1 MSHNNH
7 ILDGENKDLKEFN
20 REWYLKQTED
30 WVDPYGIPEVIQHD
44 RFNVVRDDKI
54 VGSKARFGDYFMSQV
69 KEDTI
74 VYVQPR
80 KGLAGVSI
88 LEAAKRYGKKVVLF
102 MPSSKQVSDHQAVCI
117 ERGAVPKFRR
127 IAAMPNLNKMA
138 KEYAEQTGGS
148 FIPLGLYHP
157 LVVAG
162 VVRVADNI
170 AKYYGEPDE
179 VWCAISTGVLS
190 RGLQI
195 GWPNAKFYSVAVSRN
210 LKQGELGRSD
220 VVSDPSPFL
229 KNEKKEWW
237 PPFPTVY
244 NYDAKVWKYMKHK
257 GTKSIGGTTGAW
269 MWNVGGEPELIDETI
284 YDRID
289 SQREWGEVRDE
300 TTN

>member
-7 ILDGENKDLKEFN
+7 VTDGVNKDLTEHS
-20 REWYLKQTED
+20 RDWYLRQTDGWE
-30 WVDPYGIPEVIQHD
+30 DPYGIPKVEVHD
-44 RFNVVRDDKI
+44 GFNVVRDDYM
-54 VGSKARFGDYFMSQV
+54 VGSKCRFGDYLMSTV

-88 LEAAKRYGKKVVLF
+88 LEAAKRYNKRVVLF
-102 MPSSKQVSDHQAVCI
+102 MPASKRISDHQACCI
-117 ERGAVPKFRR
+117 ERGAIPKFRR

-138 KEYAEQTGGS
+138 KEYAEQVGG
-148 FIPLGLYHP
+148 FFVPLGLYHP
-157 LVVAG
+157 LVIAG

-170 AKYYGEPDE
+170 TKAYGEPNE

-195 GWPNAKFYSVAVSRN
+195 GWPNAKFYSVAVARN
-210 LKQGELGRSD
+210 LKAGELGRSD
-220 VVSDPSPFL
+220 VISDPLPFL

-237 PPFPTVY
+237 PPFPTVW

-257 GTKSIGGTTGAW
+257 GSEGAW
-269 MWNVGGEPELIDETI
+269 MWNVGKEPELLTEDI
-284 YDRID
+284 YDRVD
-289 SQREWGEVRDE
+289 SQREWGEIRDGE
-300 TTN
+300 SYKNSVG

>member
-1 MSHNNH
+1 MSHNKH
-7 ILDGENKDLKEFN
+7 VTDGINKDLGERS
-20 REWYLKQTED
+20 REWYMDVTKD
-30 WVDPYGIPEVIQHD
+30 WTDPYGLPEVYNHD
-44 RFNVVRDDKI
+44 GFNVVRDDRI
-54 VGSKARFGDYFMSQV
+54 VGSKCRFADYMMSTV

-102 MPSSKQVSDHQAVCI
+102 MPASKEISDHQACCI
-117 ERGAVPKFRR
+117 ERGAIPKFRR

-138 KEYAEQTGGS
+138 KEYADEVGG
-148 FIPLGLYHP
+148 FFVPLGLYHP

-170 AKYYGEPDE
+170 AQAYGEPKE

-195 GWPNAKFYSVAVSRN
+195 GWPNARFYSVAVARN
-210 LKQGELGRSD
+210 LKAGELGRSY
-220 VVSDPSPFL
+220 VISDPLPFL
-229 KNEKKEWW
+229 RNEKKEWL

-257 GTKSIGGTTGAW
+257 GSSGAW
-269 MWNVGGEPELIDETI
+269 MWNVGMEPELKDDTI
-284 YDRID
+284 YKTVD
-289 SQREWGEVRDE
+289 SQREWGELRD
-300 TTN
+300 

>member
-1 MSHNNH
+1 MSHNKH
-7 ILDGENKDLKEFN
+7 ITDGINKDLTEYT
-20 REWYLKQTED
+20 RDWYLEQTAN
-30 WVDPYGIPEVIQHD
+30 WVDPYGLPWVQEHEG
-44 RFNVVRDDKI
+44 FNIVRDDTI
-54 VGSKARFGDYFMSQV
+54 VGSKCRFADHMMSTV

-102 MPSSKQVSDHQAVCI
+102 MPASKEISDHQACCI
-117 ERGAVPKFRR
+117 ERGAIPKFRR

-138 KEYAEQTGGS
+138 KEYAEEVGG
-148 FIPLGLYHP
+148 FFVPLGLYHP

-170 AKYYGEPDE
+170 AQTYGEPKE

-195 GWPNAKFYSVAVSRN
+195 GWPNAKFYSIAVARN
-210 LKQGELGRSD
+210 LKAGELGRSY
-220 VVSDPSPFL
+220 VISDPLPFL
-229 KNEKKEWW
+229 RNEKKDWL
-237 PPFPTVY
+237 PPFPSVY

-257 GTKSIGGTTGAW
+257 GSKGAW
-269 MWNVGGEPELIDETI
+269 MWNVGMEPELKDDTI
-284 YDRID
+284 YNTVD
-289 SQREWGEVRDE
+289 SKREWGELRD
-300 TTN
+300 